1 MNALKQI
8 DVKIFARDGA
18 DTEPA
23 VFVRVLQ
30 RFIQNHTVPGV
41 LIDVA
46 DYSHMHHGPGV
57 ILIGH
62 EANISIDYAEGRMGL
77 RYRYRQ
83 IAEDSFQ
90 DALRTALTGAL
101 TACVELERDE
111 DLKGHLVFAGN
122 TVQISAND
130 RLNAPHDAALGE
142 SLVEGVRAVLASCY
156 SESTTVT
163 LSDADSRE
171 RLTVEVSGDE
181 STVSTLLE
189 RLQAGV
195 AK

>member
-1 MNALKQI
+1 
-8 DVKIFARDGA
+8 
-18 DTEPA
+18 
-23 VFVRVLQ
+23 VFIGVLQ
-30 RFIQNHTVPGV
+30 RFIQEHTVPGV

-101 TACVELERDE
+101 IACVELERDK
-111 DLKGHLVFAGN
+111 DLKGRLIFAGDS
-122 TVQISAND
+122 VQIAAND

-142 SLVEGVRAVLASCY
+142 RLVEDVQAVLSSLY
-156 SESTTVT
+156 SDPATVT
-163 LSDADSRE
+163 VCDADSRE
-171 RLTVEVSGDE
+171 RLTVEISGDE

>member
-8 DVKIFARDGA
+8 DVKFFARDGA
-18 DTEPA
+18 DIESL
-23 VFVRVLQ
+23 VFVGVLQ
-30 RFIQNHTVPGV
+30 RFIQEHTVPGV
-41 LIDVA
+41 LVDVA

-77 RYRYRQ
+77 RYRYRK
-83 IAEDSFQ
+83 IVEDSFQ

-101 TACVELERDE
+101 TACVELERDA
-111 DLKGHLVFAGN
+111 DLKGRLVFAGDA
-122 TVQISAND
+122 VQIAAND
-130 RLNAPHDAALGE
+130 RLNAPQDAALGE
-142 SLVEGVRAVLASCY
+142 NFVEDIRTVLSSFY
-156 SESTTVT
+156 SDPATVT
-163 LSDADSRE
+163 LCDADSRE